1 MDLFKKITKIYKK
14 LNKSS
19 MWTKVLLF
27 LSVLLIVLL
36 ITKTKTNMEGFTQ
49 SRDFILKTNDNL
61 YDNFYCQIYDEILYD
76 KTKNDFELRE
86 ITRLYKD
93 EMKSVLDVGSGTGRH
108 VKSFTNMKIKAK
120 GIDKSGS
127 MVKYSKQQYPGLD
140 IQKADVMNNIIF
152 APGSFTHIT
161 CFYFTVYYIEDK
173 GTFFSNCYNWLAPGG
188 KLIIHMVNRDMF
200 DPMLN
205 LSVPVKIV
213 SPQKHAKERLTKSVV
228 KFNDFQYKSNFLLD
242 KENNKATFNE
252 TMKDD
257 ATGNV
262 RKNVHTL
269 YMDTQKNILSLAK
282 SVGFILEGKFDMIK
296 CQYDY
301 QYLYILKKPD

>member
-27 LSVLLIVLL
+27 LSVLLITLL
-36 ITKTKTNMEGFTQ
+36 ITKTKSNIEGFTQ

-61 YDNFYCQIYDEILYD
+61 YDDFYCQIYDEILYD

-108 VKSFTNMKIKAK
+108 VKSFSNMKIKAK
-120 GIDKSGS
+120 GIDKSES

-152 APGSFTHIT
+152 SPSSFTHIT
-161 CFYFTVYYIEDK
+161 CFYFTIYYIEDK

>member
-1 MDLFKKITKIYKK
+1 MELFKKITKIYKK

-19 MWTKVLLF
+19 MWTKALLF
-27 LSVLLIVLL
+27 LSVLLIALL

-49 SRDFILKTNDNL
+49 SRDFIMKTNDNL
-61 YDNFYCQIYDEILYD
+61 YDDFYCQIYDEILYD

-93 EMKSVLDVGSGTGRH
+93 EMKSVLDIGSGTGRH
-108 VKSFTNMKIKAK
+108 VKSFSNMKIKAK
-120 GIDKSGS
+120 GIDKSSS

-152 APGSFTHIT
+152 SPGSFTHIT
-161 CFYFTVYYIEDK
+161 CFYFTIYYIEDK
-173 GTFFSNCYNWLAPGG
+173 GTFFNNCYDWLAPGG
-188 KLIIHMVNRDMF
+188 KLIVHMVNRDMF

-213 SPQKHAKERLTKSVV
+213 SPQKYAKERLTKSVV

-269 YMDTQKNILSLAK
+269 YMDTQKNILSIAK

-301 QYLYILKKPD
+301 QYLYILKKPE

>member
-108 VKSFTNMKIKAK
+108 VKSFSNMKIKAK
-120 GIDKSGS
+120 GIDKSES

-152 APGSFTHIT
+152 SPSSFTHIT
-161 CFYFTVYYIEDK
+161 CFYFTIYYIEDK

-301 QYLYILKKPD
+301 QYLYILKKPE

>member
-27 LSVLLIVLL
+27 LSVLLITLL
-36 ITKTKTNMEGFTQ
+36 ITKTKSNIEGFTQ

-61 YDNFYCQIYDEILYD
+61 YDDFYCQIYDEILYD

-108 VKSFTNMKIKAK
+108 VKSFSNMKIKAK
-120 GIDKSGS
+120 GIDKSES

-152 APGSFTHIT
+152 SPSSFTHIT
-161 CFYFTVYYIEDK
+161 CFYFTIYYIEDK
-173 GTFFSNCYNWLAPGG
+173 GTFFSNCYDWLAPGG
-188 KLIIHMVNRDMF
+188 KLIVHMVNRDMF

-269 YMDTQKNILSLAK
+269 YMDTQKNMLSIAK

-301 QYLYILKKPD
+301 QHLYILKKPE

>member
-27 LSVLLIVLL
+27 LSVLLITLL
-36 ITKTKTNMEGFTQ
+36 ITKTKSNIEGFTQ

-61 YDNFYCQIYDEILYD
+61 YDDFYCQIYDEILYD

-108 VKSFTNMKIKAK
+108 VKSFSNMKIKAK
-120 GIDKSGS
+120 GIDKSES

-152 APGSFTHIT
+152 SPSSFTHIT
-161 CFYFTVYYIEDK
+161 CFYFTIYYIEDK
-173 GTFFSNCYNWLAPGG
+173 GAFFSNCYDWLAPGG
-188 KLIIHMVNRDMF
+188 KLIVHMVNRDMF

-269 YMDTQKNILSLAK
+269 YMDTQKNILSIAK
-282 SVGFILEGKFDMIK
+282 SIGFILVGKFDMIE

-301 QYLYILKKPD
+301 QHLYILKKPE